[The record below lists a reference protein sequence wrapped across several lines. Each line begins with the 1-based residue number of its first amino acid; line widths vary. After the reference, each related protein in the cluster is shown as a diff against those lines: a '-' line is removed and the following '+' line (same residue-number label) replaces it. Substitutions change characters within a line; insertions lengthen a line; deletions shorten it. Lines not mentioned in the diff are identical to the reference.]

1 MKTEEQKDCRNKV
14 IKGKQD
20 QSNVCLASR
29 MGSCLVL
36 IKMVNLVSIETVK
49 TVETEVWTT

>member
-29 MGSCLVL
+29 IGSCLVL

-49 TVETEVWTT
+49 Q